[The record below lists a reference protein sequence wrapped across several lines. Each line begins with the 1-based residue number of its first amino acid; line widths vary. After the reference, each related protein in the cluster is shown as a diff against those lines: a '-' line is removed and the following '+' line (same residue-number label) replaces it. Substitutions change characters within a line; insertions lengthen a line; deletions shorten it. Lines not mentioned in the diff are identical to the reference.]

1 MPLPC
6 PYCGHGLAEQ
16 SPECPECH
24 LTLKRAE
31 GILGPIPQFAARVGD
46 RASVLDP
53 RQRRI
58 LLDRIARIEWR
69 FPQIRIQIA
78 CDYFG
83 DDHPLALYVF
93 RLFNSGHLSGEH
105 EKSGL
110 NRLILIVLDP
120 HLGRSAAMVGYGLEP
135 FISTAELDALLAIAE
150 PSWEARDWAGGLR
163 LILEA
168 LENTLE
174 NAATAAATAFD
185 SPLHPSRESF
195 ESY

>member
-6 PYCGHGLAEQ
+6 PYCGFELFEQ
-16 SPECPECH
+16 SQECPECH

-31 GILGPIPQFAARVGD
+31 GILGPVPQFAARVGD
-46 RASVLDP
+46 RAAVIDA

-58 LLDRIARIEWR
+58 LTDRIAHLEWR

-78 CDYFG
+78 CDHFPE
-83 DDHPLALYVF
+83 DHPLSLYVF

-120 HLGRSAAMVGYGLEP
+120 LSARSAAMVGYGLEP
-135 FISTAELDALLAIAE
+135 FISREELDALLAIAE
-150 PSWEARDWAGGLR
+150 PSWEAGDWAGGLR

-168 LENTLE
+168 LDTTLE
-174 NAATAAATAFD
+174 NAATAAARAFG
-185 SPLHPSRESF
+185 SPLHPARDSF
-195 ESY
+195 EGY